1 MTVPRGVI
9 RNEEFAKTLKDFSGM
24 RFGTVT
30 PTDIDG
36 FIEFGNKNF
45 ILIELKHGNS
55 PLPYGQKLALERLVD
70 SIATDKNKNAILIVG
85 SHNAGPAQRI
95 DTANCLVKMYRS
107 RNVWHYPERTITVK
121 TLADAYLKFCN
132 QPKEVI

>member
-1 MTVPRGVI
+1 MTVSRGVI

-36 FIEFGNKNF
+36 FIEFGNKDF

-55 PLPYGQKLALERLVD
+55 PLPFGQKLALERLVD
-70 SIATDKNKNAILIVG
+70 SIATDKAKNAILIVG
-85 SHNAGPAQRI
+85 SHNAGPSHRI
-95 DTANCLVKMYRS
+95 DTANCIVSMYRS
-107 RNVWHYPERTITVK
+107 RSRWYQPQQSITVK
-121 TLADAYLKFCN
+121 MLVDAYLKFCEK
-132 QPKEVI
+132 PKEAI